1 MPKYVIERTVPGAG
15 QMDDEALAAI
25 SAKSDA
31 VLRDLGPDIQW
42 VHSYV
47 TDDKITCVYIAANED
62 LILEHG
68 RCGGFPVDS
77 IQRVSA
83 VIDPTTADRVRTA

>member
-15 QMDDEALAAI
+15 QMDAAALRAI
-25 SAKSDA
+25 ASKSNG

-47 TDDKITCVYIAANED
+47 NDDKITCIYIAANEE
-62 LILEHG
+62 LVREHG

-77 IQRVSA
+77 VLEVRSI
-83 VIDPTTADRVRTA
+83 IDPATAELSA